1 MLLKLSVIIASYL
14 TIVVLLL
21 AIRIDDAAHS
31 PFLNFLWISALISS
45 VCLSFPFFAW
55 TLEQFLLEASPESGI
70 DLESQ
75 SRRDANL
82 RFINWSVVSRSRRSS
97 SFVSFPPIDRAL
109 FEVSL
114 YEPASFMVAK
124 VYDDHPVPTVDLGA
138 SMSSGS
144 TLAGAR
150 TES

>member
-45 VCLSFPFFAW
+45 
-55 TLEQFLLEASPESGI
+55 EQFLLEASPESGI

-97 SFVSFPPIDRAL
+97 SLVSFPPIDRAL

>member
-1 MLLKLSVIIASYL
+1 M
-14 TIVVLLL
+14 
-21 AIRIDDAAHS
+21 
-31 PFLNFLWISALISS
+31 
-45 VCLSFPFFAW
+45 
-55 TLEQFLLEASPESGI
+55 PESGI

-97 SFVSFPPIDRAL
+97 FLVSFPPIDRAL

-150 TES
+150 TGS